1 MDKIN
6 LKIIFNTNNRFV
18 LFRRLFTFCVFAFI
32 ILVTFFPKISSF
44 AEDGNLDV
52 HLNGDSEVDI
62 DLIGDRAERAK
73 MIERGKKRNV
83 NFEKS
88 DVISTKE
95 DILSTNSKNSVK
107 NSATEYE
114 DLSSVELNILNKYEN
129 NYYDNKDIKV
139 DRSSGKKKIQTK
151 FDVKIVDANNTDSGL
166 ALKDLQ
172 EAFRCYKQRD
182 YELAVFFYKKSLEK
196 NPKSVEALF
205 GLGVSYQ
212 LLRQYD
218 QAIEYYLKLFEMN
231 YSRKKLVSN
240 LLLCLQHKSYK
251 SALETLLSI
260 DQNILGYS
268 DILAQIGVIYM
279 KTNDNAKAISAFT
292 RAYELSPM
300 NAVIAYDLGILYDR
314 SNNIDYAKHFFDIAI
329 RNNISDILN
338 HDDNKRLMERV
349 EEIDAQIIAE
359 VKKNKKNK

>member
-1 MDKIN
+1 M
-6 LKIIFNTNNRFV
+6 LY
-18 LFRRLFTFCVFAFI
+18 RRLFTFCVFAFI
-32 ILVTFFPKISSF
+32 ILVTFFSKISFS
-44 AEDGNLDV
+44 AEDEDFDV
-52 HLNGDSEVDI
+52 YSSSENEIDI
-62 DLIGDRAERAK
+62 DLIGDRKERAK
-73 MIERGKKRNV
+73 LIESNKKRNV
-83 NFEKS
+83 NIEKNDAS
-88 DVISTKE
+88 STKK
-95 DILSTNSKNSVK
+95 DVLSTKSKNSKNSVK
-107 NSATEYE
+107 NGITEYE
-114 DLSSVELNILNKYEN
+114 DLSSVELNILNKYDN
-129 NYYDNKDIKV
+129 NYDYGNRDIKI

-151 FDVKIVDANNTDSGL
+151 FDVKVVDANNTDSGI

-240 LLLCLQHKSYK
+240 LLLCLQYKSYK
-251 SALETLLSI
+251 SALEILLSI
-260 DQNILGYS
+260 DQKILGYY

-292 RAYELSPM
+292 RAYELSPT

-329 RNNISDILN
+329 RNNISDILD

-359 VKKNKKNK
+359 IKKNKKINK